1 MQYAQKY
8 TGLSDAEAGEKLRKN
23 GKNILHKKKK
33 KSAIRIF
40 LSQFT
45 DVMVLILMVCTV
57 ISAFL
62 DDWTEA
68 LVMIAIV
75 VVNAILGFIQEYKT
89 ERTIEAL
96 GALSASKATV
106 LRSGVKKSISVEDI
120 VPGDVCLVYTGDRIP
135 ADGFIISC
143 EGLTVDESM
152 LTGESVAVAKS
163 KGSLYSGTCVMSGHA
178 VFGVTATGMQTEMGK
193 ISNMIQDVEEEETPL
208 QKRLAKMGT
217 YIVLACLAIC
227 IIVAG
232 VGILK
237 GEPVMSMLLS
247 GISLAVAAVP
257 EGLPAIVTI
266 ALALGVSRMAAR
278 NALVRR
284 LPAVET
290 LGCTDVICSDK
301 TGTLTQNKMSVREF
315 VTVGT
320 VLRRKYHATDERM
333 AADISRICNNDG
345 DSTERALLSYFTEK
359 EETVPA
365 LGRYTRISEFPFDS
379 SRKCMTVAVR
389 NERGEKY
396 IFTKGAP
403 EVVLKKCTHVF
414 CEGKILPMDGRRR
427 AGISASADRMA
438 SNALRILAVA
448 FRRVL
453 PGENVKDRACAESG
467 LVAAGL
473 FGLADPP
480 RAEAKEAVAACE
492 TAGIRTVMITGDHKV
507 TAGAIGREIG
517 ILHHGE
523 EIVTGEELERMT
535 DEELQKRIPKISVFA
550 RVLPVH
556 KLRIVKAFK
565 ALGKTVAMTGD
576 GVNDAPAVKA
586 ADIGIAMGI
595 SGTDVTREASDM
607 VLTDDNFATIVRAVR
622 EGRAIYDNIKKFI
635 RYMLACNL
643 GEVITMFLGIL
654 CGLPLPLYPIQ
665 ILWVNLATDGLPGI
679 ALGMDCPAH
688 DIMQRPPV
696 PAASGI
702 FSGRMVRLIITRGL
716 LIGLCTLGAFVTVQW
731 SCGSVEAGRTAA
743 FVTLVLA
750 QLVHSFECRSDGKS
764 LLKIDLRENLFLV
777 AADAVSVLM
786 MLAVLYIVPLQG
798 IFRTV
803 PLDLWQWGVV
813 CAFTALVPV
822 VGGAID
828 SL

>member
-8 TGLSDAEAGEKLRKN
+8 TGLSETEAAEKLRKN
-23 GKNILHKKKK
+23 GKNVLHKKKR

-57 ISAFL
+57 VSAFL
-62 DDWTEA
+62 NDWMEA

-106 LRSGVKKSISVEDI
+106 LRDGIKKSIPVEN
-120 VPGDVCLVYTGDRIP
+120 VVQGDVCMVFTGDRVP
-135 ADGFIISC
+135 ADGFIISS

-152 LTGESVAVAKS
+152 LTGESIAVTKT
-163 KGSLYSGTCVMSGHA
+163 KGSLYSGTSIMSGHA
-178 VFGVTATGMQTEMGK
+178 VFGVTSVGMQTEMGK
-193 ISNMIQDVEEEETPL
+193 ISDMIQDVEEEETPL

-217 YIVLACLAIC
+217 YIIFACLAVC
-227 IIVAG
+227 GVVVT

-237 GEPVMSMLLS
+237 GEPIMSMLLS

-266 ALALGVSRMAAR
+266 ALALGVSRMAMR

-315 VTVGT
+315 KTVGT
-320 VLRRKYHATDERM
+320 ILSGKSHETDARM
-333 AADISRICNNDG
+333 AADICRECNNDG
-345 DSTERALLSYFTEK
+345 DSTERALLEYFTQK
-359 EETVPA
+359 DNTVPA
-365 LGRYTRISEFPFDS
+365 LNRYSRVLEFPFDS
-379 SRKCMTVAVR
+379 SRKCMTVIVR
-389 NERGEKY
+389 NERGEQY
-396 IFTKGAP
+396 VFTKGAP
-403 EVVLKKCTHVF
+403 EIVLKKCAHVF
-414 CEGKILPMDGRRR
+414 SDGKFSLLDGRWKSRVES
-427 AGISASADRMA
+427 SANKMA
-438 SNALRILAVA
+438 SNALRVLAVA
-448 FRRVL
+448 YRKVL
-453 PGENVKDRACAESG
+453 PGENIRDREGMESK
-467 LVAAGL
+467 LSLTAL

-480 RAEAKEAVAACE
+480 REEAQQAVAECGE
-492 TAGIRTVMITGDHKV
+492 AGIRTVMITGDHKV
-507 TAGAIGREIG
+507 TAAAIGREIG
-517 ILHHGE
+517 ILHDGE
-523 EIVTGEELERMT
+523 EIVTGEELDQMS
-535 DEELQKRIPKISVFA
+535 DAELQEKIPKISVFA

-586 ADIGIAMGI
+586 ADIGISMGI
-595 SGTDVTREASDM
+595 NGTDVTREASDM

-688 DIMQRPPV
+688 DIMKRPPV
-696 PAASGI
+696 PASRGI
-702 FSGRMVRLIITRGL
+702 FAGKMLRLIITRGF
-716 LIGLCTLGAFVTVQW
+716 LIGLCTLGVFVTVNW
-731 SCGSVEAGRTAA
+731 SCGSVETGRTAA

-750 QLVHSFECRSDGKS
+750 QLVHSFECRSDTKG
-764 LLKIDLRENLFLV
+764 LLQIDLRENLLLV
-777 AADAVSVLM
+777 AANAVSILM
-786 MLAVLYIVPLQG
+786 MLAVIYIVPLQG

-803 PLDLWQWGVV
+803 PLDLWQWGIV
-813 CAFTALVPV
+813 CGFTALVPII
-822 VGGAID
+822 GGAID